1 MLNRRKAAASLA
13 AVAVLLAGLAALPGC
28 QGQNPDN
35 GNTNNGNNSNN
46 TNVSTQNQSRT
57 PVSQG
62 MTMADTA
69 MESAVGGFSGL
80 PSDYYNTEE
89 YNAINET
96 GFISTAANPLSTV
109 SADVDTASYCN
120 LRRMINNGYVLESE
134 EAHRKYLEIQN
145 VDIDELDDAEL
156 EEYYKKVDDYYQY
169 GYDVIPEGAVRIE
182 EMLNY
187 FEYDYDNP
195 KGSDKFSI
203 NATMSQCPW
212 NDKTELLTLGFYAGD
227 IKDKPAGRNLVF
239 LIDVSGSMDAENKLP
254 LLQDAF
260 DELIGQLDEN
270 DRISVVTYASG
281 EEVVLDGAKG
291 NDTVNIVKAVNRLE
305 ANGSTNGEAGLQ
317 KAYELAEKNYIEN
330 GTNRIIMASDGDLNV
345 GMTSESDLE
354 TYVSKKRDSGI
365 YLSVLGFGDGN
376 YKDNKM
382 ETLADNGNGQYHYI
396 DCIEEAERVFKDHIT
411 QNIEPFANDV
421 KVQVDFNP
429 SQIKGYRLIGYEN
442 REMNDED
449 FKNDAKD
456 AGDVGPGSQFTVCYE
471 IVKADSDFEMPDTSS
486 KYATPSND
494 SSDELFTATLRY
506 KPIENG
512 EIKDSVEQEM
522 VATSSIETDNPSDDW
537 KFQAAVIEGGMAMRH
552 SEFAGSSTLESAIKD
567 LDSMKLDGKRA
578 EYRDLLKKLK
588 TN

>member
-1 MLNRRKAAASLA
+1 MLKHAKAAASLSIVA
-13 AVAVLLAGLAALPGC
+13 ALVAGLTILPGC
-28 QGQNPDN
+28 QTQPPENN
-35 GNTNNGNNSNN
+35 NTNTNSNN
-46 TNVSTQNQSRT
+46 VNTTVSKNPNNGVQAMS
-57 PVSQG
+57 V
-62 MTMADTA
+62 MTDTA
-69 MESAVGGFSGL
+69 AEVEGGMGYSL
-80 PSDYYNTEE
+80 PADYYNTEE
-89 YNAINET
+89 YNAINES

-134 EAHRKYLEIQN
+134 EAHRKYLELQE
-145 VDIDELDDAEL
+145 IDVNELSGEEL
-156 EEYYKKVDDYYQY
+156 EDYYQKMDEYHQY

-187 FEYDYDNP
+187 FDYDYKNP
-195 KGSDKFSI
+195 TGQDKFSI
-203 NATMSQCPW
+203 NASMSQCPW

-239 LIDVSGSMDAENKLP
+239 LIDVSGSMDNENKLP

-260 DELIGQLDEN
+260 DELINQLDEN

-281 EEVVLDGAKG
+281 EEVILDGAKG
-291 NDTVNIVKAVNRLE
+291 NDTVNIVKAVNRLKAE
-305 ANGSTNGEAGLQ
+305 GSTNGEAGLQ
-317 KAYELAEKNYIEN
+317 KAYELAEKNFIEN

-382 ETLADNGNGQYHYI
+382 ETLADNGNGSYHYI

-411 QNIEPFANDV
+411 QNITPFANDV

-449 FKNDAKD
+449 FKNEAKD

-486 KYATPSND
+486 KYAAPSEN

-512 EIKDSVEQEM
+512 EVKESVEQEL
-522 VATSSIETDNPSDDW
+522 VVTSKIETDNPSDDW
-537 KFQAAVIEGGMAMRH
+537 KFQAALIEGGMAMRH
-552 SEFAGSSTLESAIKD
+552 SEFAGTSN
-567 LDSMKLDGKRA
+567 LDSAVQMLEEMKLDSKRA

-588 TN
+588 NN